1 MTSGKNYANYFPG
14 KRHYTDVVVVVV
26 VSGVGGDG
34 DGGSGGSAEYQ
45 GNKFR

>member
-14 KRHYTDVVVVVV
+14 KRHYTDVVVVV